1 MVNYGLNIKTRQITL
16 VTLMFNNQLWAPY
29 TGPGMCLIFRGNQ
42 PTEKSSPWGVIYSK
56 NTVTGWIHVSESWS
70 PRTPECDLIW
80 RHGLPRGR
88 QVQMRSLGWVLIQH
102 AWHLSQRGNSDTDI
116 HRKGRQYEENPGR
129 RREKTAI
136 HSQGERTEQ
145 SFPTASEGTNP
156 ADTLFWT
163 LAPRTVRQHIPV
175 V

>member
-1 MVNYGLNIKTRQITL
+1 
-16 VTLMFNNQLWAPY
+16 MFNNQLSASY
-29 TGPGMCLIFRGNQ
+29 TGPGVWLIFRGNQ

-80 RHGLPRGR
+80 RYGLPRGR

-102 AWHLSQRGNSDTDI
+102 AWHLIQRGNLDTDT

-129 RREKTAI
+129 RRPSTAKERGRSREFP
-136 HSQGERTEQ
+136 HSLRRNRSCWHPVLDFSLQNCEATH
-145 SFPTASEGTNP
+145 SCCLKHPLWGT
-156 ADTLFWT
+156 L
-163 LAPRTVRQHIPV
+163 LQQL
-175 V
+175 